1 MKARQSI
8 KIKEIKSA
16 LIESGYVTLDQ
27 QAKALGLARSTTWTI
42 LTAAHKSSG
51 LSAATINCILRSP
64 QLPPIVGT
72 KVFEYVKEKSAGLFG
87 HSELQRRRF
96 IAGLS
101 APHVRSLQSNE
112 KEPSTAEK

>member
-42 LTAAHKSSG
+42 IKGSYKNSG
-51 LSAATINCILRSP
+51 FSMRLGVMGAMFTMASGSIS
-64 QLPPIVGT
+64 
-72 KVFEYVKEKSAGLFG
+72 
-87 HSELQRRRF
+87 
-96 IAGLS
+96 
-101 APHVRSLQSNE
+101 PHVAGPNDSGC
-112 KEPSTAEK
+112 